1 MKLPK
6 ISLAHSKKRNKY
18 FLFKV
23 CDTFLQATSPV
34 APPLSIK
41 QIYFLSTLGKGRS
54 RGKFET
60 LIPLAP
66 WVRLCKLSSLMFF
79 HQAFSCLAPCC
90 FPDISELIGVEYFI
104 IDISLSE
111 SRRGRSLGRREEKG
125 TDYRELQKG
134 TDTTNSIFDLFFSV
148 SLLKP
153 ASGSRF
159 DAIPS
164 HTPKNQS
171 ATSQGEFLQDH
182 SASACKRWHR
192 QGQKTMGTQAAQT
205 QPDRSGPGPLQE
217 ASQQLPKP

>member
-111 SRRGRSLGRREEKG
+111 SRRGRSLEGKR
-125 TDYRELQKG
+125 TDFRELRKS
-134 TDTTNSIFDLFFSV
+134 TKYFFY
-148 SLLKP
+148 
-153 ASGSRF
+153 F
-159 DAIPS
+159 
-164 HTPKNQS
+164 
-171 ATSQGEFLQDH
+171 
-182 SASACKRWHR
+182 
-192 QGQKTMGTQAAQT
+192 
-205 QPDRSGPGPLQE
+205 
-217 ASQQLPKP
+217 